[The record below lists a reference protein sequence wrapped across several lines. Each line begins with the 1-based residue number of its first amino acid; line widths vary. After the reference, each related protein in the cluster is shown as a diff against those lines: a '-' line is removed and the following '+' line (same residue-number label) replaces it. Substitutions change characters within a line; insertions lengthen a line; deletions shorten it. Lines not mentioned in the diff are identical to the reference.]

1 MTFAKT
7 KLALLAAAAL
17 GLTACTTT
25 QELSATPELASHYA
39 DDIVRLSLIEIDP
52 GRIPEYKAF
61 LKEEAETSVRI
72 EPGVRV
78 LYSAFEKELPHHLTI
93 LEIYDSPEA
102 YRSHIASPH
111 FVKYKEGTL
120 NMVTKLDLVDCEPLS
135 AQMPL
140 KAPQDGSY
148 ANDMVRLSRIEID
161 PNRID
166 EYKAFLKEEA
176 ETSVRIEPGVRILYA
191 AFEQKQ
197 PNRLTILEIYDNQE
211 AYRSHIASPHFVK
224 YKEGTLDMVTK
235 LELID
240 CEPLSAQMPL
250 KAPAAM
256 QTN

>member
-161 PNRID
+161 PNRI
-166 EYKAFLKEEA
+166 
-176 ETSVRIEPGVRILYA
+176 EPGVRILYA